1 MIVKHILLVEN
12 ELNLVDMIKHYLMDA
27 GYFVVTTPKG
37 TTAERLIDEQHF
49 DLVILDI
56 MLDDLDG
63 WRVCRTIKQTTNAKI
78 LMLTAR
84 HDEEDKLLG
93 FELGADDY
101 MTKPFSLKELVIR
114 VGKVL
119 SMQPVNTEPF
129 KYIKATLEVYIH
141 GQKVQLTRL
150 ESDVLTYLMDHQN
163 EAVSRERLL
172 NAVWG
177 FVYEGD
183 SRTVDT
189 TIKRLRKKLLPVQAI
204 HTVFGVGY
212 KFEVIS

>member
-1 MIVKHILLVEN
+1 MVVKNILVVEN
-12 ELNLVDMIKHYLMDA
+12 EMNLVHMIQKYLEEA

-37 TTAERLIDEQHF
+37 SEAERLIEEKPF

-63 WRVCRTIKQTTNAKI
+63 WRVCRTIKQKTNSKV

-93 FELGADDY
+93 FELGADEY
-101 MTKPFSLKELVIR
+101 MTKPFSLKELIIR
-114 VGKVL
+114 VGKVI
-119 SMQPVNTEPF
+119 SMTIPQQVPF
-129 KYIKATLEVYIH
+129 KFDKEAFHVFIYGNKI
-141 GQKVQLTRL
+141 QLTKT
-150 ESDVLTYLMDHQN
+150 EADVLAYLLEH
-163 EAVSRERLL
+163 EGTVVTRERLL

-177 FVYEGD
+177 YIYDGD
-183 SRTVDT
+183 TRTVDT
-189 TIKRLRKKLLPVQAI
+189 LIKRLRKKLLPLNAI

-212 KFEVIS
+212 KFEVLT

>member
-1 MIVKHILLVEN
+1 MKNILLVEN
-12 ELNLVDMIKHYLMDA
+12 EMNLVHMIQQYLEEA
-27 GYFVVTTPKG
+27 GYFVVSTPKG
-37 TTAERLIDEQHF
+37 SEAERLIDEKKF

-63 WRVCRTIKQTTNAKI
+63 WRVCRTIKQKTNSKV

-93 FELGADDY
+93 FELGADEY
-101 MTKPFSLKELVIR
+101 MTKPFSLKELVVR

-119 SMQPVNTEPF
+119 STTTQQIEPF
-129 KYIKATLEVYIH
+129 KFDKEAFHVFIYGKEI
-141 GQKVQLTRL
+141 QLTKT
-150 ESDVLTYLMDHQN
+150 ETDVLTYLLKH
-163 EAVSRERLL
+163 EGTVVSRERLL

-177 FVYEGD
+177 YIYEGD
-183 SRTVDT
+183 TRTVDT
-189 TIKRLRKKLLPVQAI
+189 LIKRLRKKLLPLNVI

-212 KFEVIS
+212 KFEVMS

>member
-1 MIVKHILLVEN
+1 MKHILLVEN
-12 ELNLVDMIKHYLMDA
+12 EMSLVHMIQQYLEEA

-37 TTAERLIDEQHF
+37 SEAERLIEEKKF

-63 WRVCRTIKQTTNAKI
+63 WRVCRTIKQKTQSKV

-93 FELGADDY
+93 FELGADEY

-114 VGKVL
+114 VGKVI
-119 SMQPVNTEPF
+119 SMHVNQHVPF
-129 KYIKATLEVYIH
+129 KFDKDAFNIYIYGKKI
-141 GQKVQLTRL
+141 QLTKT
-150 ESDVLTYLMDHQN
+150 ESDVLTYLIDH
-163 EAVSRERLL
+163 EGTAVSRERLL

-177 FVYEGD
+177 YIYEGD
-183 SRTVDT
+183 TRTVDT
-189 TIKRLRKKLLPVQAI
+189 LIKRLRKKLSPLNAI

-212 KFEVIS
+212 KFEVMS